1 MIIKKR
7 SALIGVVALLLCV
20 AVYLNWSYRN
30 PSGSED
36 VQVLNGDSRELAA
49 KTLGEAQ
56 LVDGAAGGIEESG
69 LSVSDT
75 VEYFSEAKLSR
86 QKALDEAVSILKSS
100 AESTEISP
108 DARDK
113 AALEIAA
120 IASNSLKESKIESL
134 VKAKGFSECLAFI
147 STNGVSIVVLPNGEK
162 GLDAVSVA
170 KIKDIA
176 ISESAMK
183 PENIKIVEI
192 G

>member
-1 MIIKKR
+1 MLIKKR
-7 SALIGVVALLLCV
+7 TALIGVVALLLCV

-30 PSGSED
+30 PSDDKD
-36 VQVLNGDSRELAA
+36 VEVLSGDSRELAA

-56 LVDGAAGGIEESG
+56 LVDGSAGGVQASG
-69 LSVSDT
+69 LSATET
-75 VEYFSEAKLSR
+75 VEYFSEAKLAR
-86 QKALDEAVSILKSS
+86 QKALDEAVGLLKTS
-100 AESTEISP
+100 AESTDISA

-113 AALEIAA
+113 AALEIASM
-120 IASNSLKESKIESL
+120 ASNSLKESKIESL
-134 VKAKGFSECLAFI
+134 VKAKGFPECLAFI
-147 STNGVSIVVLPNGEK
+147 SANGISIVVQPEADK
-162 GLDAVSVA
+162 ALDAAAVA